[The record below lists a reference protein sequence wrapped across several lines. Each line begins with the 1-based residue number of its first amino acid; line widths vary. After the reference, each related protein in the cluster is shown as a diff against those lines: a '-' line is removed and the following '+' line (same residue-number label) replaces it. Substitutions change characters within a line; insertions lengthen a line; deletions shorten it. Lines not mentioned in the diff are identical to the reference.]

1 MGIRL
6 LDKNDIDSESKNS
19 FTNQIESYDAYNI
32 LLDRNSKKNEEELNV
47 MKKYDILNDENL
59 IQEDDDKE
67 MREKIKEHFNNLNGS
82 SKQSMNNNERN
93 STLKAKNNSV
103 RIRSGNNTSGAIKNL
118 KIQTNNFNNEKKN
131 EAVDA
136 EEFKNFLNSKKQ
148 KATNQVSYDYSE
160 HL

>member
-67 MREKIKEHFNNLNGS
+67 MREKIKEHFPKLDITYKDIGSDPDKRNYIVSNKRIMDTGFKCEFDLDYGIEELKKMYNLMFKNTG
-82 SKQSMNNNERN
+82 SKQ
-93 STLKAKNNSV
+93 
-103 RIRSGNNTSGAIKNL
+103 
-118 KIQTNNFNNEKKN
+118 
-131 EAVDA
+131 
-136 EEFKNFLNSKKQ
+136 
-148 KATNQVSYDYSE
+148 
-160 HL
+160 